1 MNKILY
7 LLIGVAV
14 TGAFVARMFD
24 KHASR
29 PIKFDE
35 TDLAVACVCL
45 LVTVAGL
52 LFLTRTRLGRR
63 WKASNDK
70 RIHDEE
76 DRLRT
81 TPGKVR
87 EPPTW
92 VP

>member
-1 MNKILY
+1 MNKLLY
-7 LLIGVAV
+7 LLIGGAV
-14 TGAFVARMFD
+14 TGALVVRLFD
-24 KHASR
+24 KDARR
-29 PIKFDE
+29 PVKFDE

-45 LVTVAGL
+45 LVIAAGL

-70 RIHDEE
+70 RAHDEE

-87 EPPTW
+87 PPPW
-92 VP
+92 GL